1 MDEEWALELD
11 CDKSSRQKEE
21 NLFKTRRNASLV
33 VLKCQNPAWKTV
45 SIEKRLTNI
54 SYFDSNVFVHQ
65 YIKVDKK
72 YLQHIGMHFMQ
83 I

>member
-45 SIEKRLTNI
+45 SIERRLTHHILTAMFLFI
-54 SYFDSNVFVHQ
+54 S
-65 YIKVDKK
+65 IKVDKK

>member
-45 SIEKRLTNI
+45 SIERRLTHHILTAMFLFI
-54 SYFDSNVFVHQ
+54 S
-65 YIKVDKK
+65 IKVDKK

-83 I
+83 V

>member
-33 VLKCQNPAWKTV
+33 VVLKCQNPAWKTV
-45 SIEKRLTNI
+45 SIERRLTHHILTAMFLFI
-54 SYFDSNVFVHQ
+54 S
-65 YIKVDKK
+65 IKVDKK